1 MHMLNVRNIDMFSI
15 QSEIVEVLL
24 LGSQYN
30 TGAAISLN
38 ETVGER
44 RTFRSFHQ
52 SHLNKLL

>member
-1 MHMLNVRNIDMFSI
+1 MSGISI
-15 QSEIVEVLL
+15 CFQYNQSEIVEVLL
-24 LGSQYN
+24 LGSKYN

-44 RTFRSFHQ
+44 RTFRCFHQ